1 MNNNSK
7 DKIVDKK
14 GDEQIDEQD
23 KPLSRKRGGGFHL
36 RFDSIR
42 GAFEPGSTFSFMT
55 LPTGKVYP

>member
-36 RFDSIR
+36 RTVR
-42 GAFEPGSTFSFMT
+42 EAFEPGSTFSFMT